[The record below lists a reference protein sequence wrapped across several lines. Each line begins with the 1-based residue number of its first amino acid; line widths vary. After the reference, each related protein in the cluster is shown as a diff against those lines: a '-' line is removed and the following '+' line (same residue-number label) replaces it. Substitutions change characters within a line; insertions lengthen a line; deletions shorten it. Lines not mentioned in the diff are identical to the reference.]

1 MSENISNFFSALGE
15 LGSNV
20 ITNLLNFLWDFL
32 EFLIHLLF
40 DWINIPAFPED
51 LNNSVNEFL
60 NLIFNNLGF
69 LGFFIRPQTLKI
81 VIPLLIFLFNFKYI
95 YKLVMW
101 IIRKLPFL
109 SIK

>member
-1 MSENISNFFSALGE
+1 MSENISNFFNALDE
-15 LGSNV
+15 LGNSV
-20 ITNLLNFLWDFL
+20 ISNLLNFLWDFL
-32 EFLIHLLF
+32 EFIIHLLF
-40 DWINIPAFPED
+40 DWINIPAFPEE
-51 LNNSVNEFL
+51 LKNSINSFL
-60 NLIFNNLGF
+60 DLIFNNLSF

-109 SIK
+109 SMK